1 MSLLYEFPKRAE
13 FGRMLSKTKIYE
25 HSNPSSKIKDQFV
38 REVEKITWTY
48 KLSPATLNLPV
59 SEGVKEIQ
67 VLTII
72 LKTGTLS
79 EEVLQTIDKAIPSP
93 ILFHLSYK
101 DKSKY
106 VAAYKRPSEADK
118 NKWVISSYFKTEW
131 IADSSDKV
139 KLPVVLNMGAL
150 YQSFLKAIIPLP
162 FRKNETLDELVARVD
177 DLYIKERNATKIESR
192 MKKEKQ
198 FNRRVEMN
206 GSLNELKQEIEELK
220 AKHCK

>member
-1 MSLLYEFPKRAE
+1 MSILYDFPKRAV

-25 HSNPSSKIKDQFV
+25 HSTPSSKVKELFTK
-38 REVEKITWTY
+38 EVEKMTWAY

-59 SEGVKEIQ
+59 SEGVHEIQ
-67 VLTII
+67 VITII
-72 LKTGTLS
+72 LKTGTLA

-118 NKWVISSYFKTEW
+118 NKWIISSYFKTEW
-131 IADSSDKV
+131 INDSSDKV

-162 FRKNETLDELVARVD
+162 FKKNESLDELVARIDNVC
-177 DLYIKERNATKIESR
+177 IKERNATKIEYR

-220 AKHCK
+220 S

>member
-1 MSLLYEFPKRAE
+1 MSILYDFPKRAV

-25 HSNPSSKIKDQFV
+25 HATPNSKVKELFT
-38 REVEKITWTY
+38 REVEKMTWAY
-48 KLSPATLNLPV
+48 KLSPTTLNLPV
-59 SEGVKEIQ
+59 SEGVHEIQ
-67 VLTII
+67 VITII
-72 LKTGTLS
+72 LKTGTLA

-101 DKSKY
+101 DKSRY

-139 KLPVVLNMGAL
+139 KLPAVLNMGAL
-150 YQSFLKAIIPLP
+150 YQAFLKAIIPIP
-162 FRKNETLDELVARVD
+162 FRKNETLDELVTRID
-177 DLYIKERNATKIESR
+177 NLYIKERNAAKIESR

-220 AKHCK
+220 R